1 MAKNPSRPIGIWQ
14 GNGKEPVFGWIITQ
28 EASDEGPAEAMVTA
42 ETADSSHLL
51 PFVRRPIGI
60 SQGNNK
66 EPVYG
71 WIITQEYNVDA
82 EERSETVGHTHEDIA
97 TFWSVRKTKD
107 SDNDAPH

>member
-82 EERSETVGHTHEDIA
+82 EERSESTARRSEENQRQRQRRA
-97 TFWSVRKTKD
+97 
-107 SDNDAPH
+107 DNQCQDQQE